1 MARTDT
7 RTDRRLDAALERVRR
22 RVRLGER
29 ALVEHDERGVREVEA
44 SELVC
49 RILARAKLSE
59 REAIVVH
66 DRYFLDMALWEVGDT
81 IGNVGRERTAQIER
95 RALEKL
101 RKAARLV
108 CH

>member
-1 MARTDT
+1 MARTA
-7 RTDRRLDAALERVRR
+7 RSTDRRLDAALKRVRR

-29 ALVEHDERGVREVEA
+29 ALVAHDERGVREVEA

-49 RILARAKLSE
+49 RILAKARLSE

-66 DRYFLDMALWEVGDT
+66 DRYFLDMPLWEVGDT

-95 RALEKL
+95 RALQKL

-108 CH
+108 CR